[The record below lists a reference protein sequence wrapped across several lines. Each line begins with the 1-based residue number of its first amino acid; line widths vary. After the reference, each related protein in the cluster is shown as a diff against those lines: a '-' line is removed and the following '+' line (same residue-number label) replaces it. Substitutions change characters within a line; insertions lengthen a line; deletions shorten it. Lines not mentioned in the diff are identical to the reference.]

1 MSAQRFASGKA
12 SRQQAV
18 RKGVRMN
25 TRNIQTFLMVS
36 AAFFA
41 MSAPVRSGSAG
52 TLANAVA
59 HSVRVAPTRFASERG
74 ALTSETEQ
82 DERRS

>member
-1 MSAQRFASGKA
+1 
-12 SRQQAV
+12 
-18 RKGVRMN
+18 MN

-41 MSAPVRSGSAG
+41 MSAPVRSGSAR

-59 HSVRVAPTRFASERG
+59 HSVQVAPERFAAARLASE
-74 ALTSETEQ
+74 SKTED
-82 DERRS
+82 DEQRS

>member
-1 MSAQRFASGKA
+1 MI
-12 SRQQAV
+12 
-18 RKGVRMN
+18 

-59 HSVRVAPTRFASERG
+59 HSAQVAPVRLASER
-74 ALTSETEQ
+74 AAPASQADE

>member
-1 MSAQRFASGKA
+1 
-12 SRQQAV
+12 
-18 RKGVRMN
+18 MN

-41 MSAPVRSGSAG
+41 MNAPVRSGSAE

-59 HSVRVAPTRFASERG
+59 HTVQIAPVRLASDRIASEG
-74 ALTSETEQ
+74 EAA
-82 DERRS
+82 DEEEGPQRPA

>member
-1 MSAQRFASGKA
+1 
-12 SRQQAV
+12 
-18 RKGVRMN
+18 MN

-41 MSAPVRSGSAG
+41 MSAPVRSGSAR

-59 HSVRVAPTRFASERG
+59 HTAQVASVSLASER
-74 ALTSETEQ
+74 TVRSSESAEDEQ
-82 DERRS
+82 AS

>member
-1 MSAQRFASGKA
+1 MH
-12 SRQQAV
+12 
-18 RKGVRMN
+18 

-41 MSAPVRSGSAG
+41 MSAPVRSGSAE
-52 TLANAVA
+52 TLANAITRSAQVSPA
-59 HSVRVAPTRFASERG
+59 RLTSARVASASE
-74 ALTSETEQ
+74 TDE

>member
-1 MSAQRFASGKA
+1 
-12 SRQQAV
+12 
-18 RKGVRMN
+18 MN

-41 MSAPVRSGSAG
+41 MSAPVRSGSAE
-52 TLANAVA
+52 TLANAITRSA
-59 HSVRVAPTRFASERG
+59 QVAPTRLTSARVASASE
-74 ALTSETEQ
+74 TDE